1 MKRDLI
7 SVIVPVH
14 NGQDYLENCIESI
27 AGQSYDNL
35 EILIVN
41 DGSTDRTGEICAGLQ
56 DRYENVVVFTLE
68 DLGVSAARN
77 YAMDRAKG
85 AFLTFVDADDRL
97 CPDTLSYLHERI
109 TATDSDLA
117 GCRFHI
123 WGTAQEW
130 ENICRSM
137 EPKSAALPAEKITFL
152 AENADGQ
159 KQEAFAEQCYDRRQ
173 YLAESILK
181 DNCRCWS
188 KLYRRRLVDQ
198 VRFREGLTVGEDML
212 FLVDLLPFLESAVET
227 AYPGY
232 GYYQNPAGVM
242 QRPFTPS
249 YMDQVRC
256 WETAGDLI
264 LQMDEE
270 LKPQTASKIITA
282 VMLTVGKIALCSAK
296 ERRQAG
302 EYVRQCRGKLKEQL
316 QIPGSLSYLP
326 GGYSMKARLFCGLP
340 GFYIWL
346 YHGLCRF
353 KRMLKQMQDRRR

>member
-137 EPKSAALPAEKITFL
+137 EPKSAALP
-152 AENADGQ
+152 
-159 KQEAFAEQCYDRRQ
+159 DRK
-173 YLAESILK
+173 S
-181 DNCRCWS
+181 
-188 KLYRRRLVDQ
+188 V
-198 VRFREGLTVGEDML
+198 V
-212 FLVDLLPFLESAVET
+212 
-227 AYPGY
+227 
-232 GYYQNPAGVM
+232 
-242 QRPFTPS
+242 
-249 YMDQVRC
+249 
-256 WETAGDLI
+256 
-264 LQMDEE
+264 
-270 LKPQTASKIITA
+270 
-282 VMLTVGKIALCSAK
+282 
-296 ERRQAG
+296 
-302 EYVRQCRGKLKEQL
+302 
-316 QIPGSLSYLP
+316 
-326 GGYSMKARLFCGLP
+326 
-340 GFYIWL
+340 
-346 YHGLCRF
+346 
-353 KRMLKQMQDRRR
+353 